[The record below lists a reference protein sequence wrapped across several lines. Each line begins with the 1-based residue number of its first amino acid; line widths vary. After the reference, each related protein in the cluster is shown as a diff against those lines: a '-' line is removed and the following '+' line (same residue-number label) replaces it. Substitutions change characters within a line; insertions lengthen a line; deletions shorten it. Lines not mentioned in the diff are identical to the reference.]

1 MRTKQKI
8 GCNIGTVKK
17 RIMETHVAQKVR
29 GTGYTIHTFYSYLH
43 ITGYNGRVISTPPR
57 EVPVPI
63 AAVLKNINPQ
73 ELVVDKVPQPQQWLF
88 LLV

>member
-1 MRTKQKI
+1 M
-8 GCNIGTVKK
+8 GTVKK

-29 GTGYTIHTFYSYLH
+29 GNGYTIHTFYSYLH

-63 AAVLKNINPQ
+63 TAVLKDINPH
-73 ELVVDKVPQPQQWLF
+73 ELVVDKVPQLQQWLF